1 MRMVREFHRSADDA
15 PARFFE
21 RSRGERVAAGGD
33 GDDAGGGGGA
43 AGERAAGDG
52 RREKE
57 R

>member
-1 MRMVREFHRSADDA
+1 MREFHRSADDA
-15 PARFFE
+15 PAGFFE

-52 RREKE
+52 RRERE